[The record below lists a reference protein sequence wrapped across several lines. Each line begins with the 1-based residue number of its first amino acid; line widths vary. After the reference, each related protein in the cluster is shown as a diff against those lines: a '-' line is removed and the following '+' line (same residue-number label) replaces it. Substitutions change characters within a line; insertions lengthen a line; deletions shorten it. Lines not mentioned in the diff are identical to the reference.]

1 MPKIKANGI
10 NLHYITVG
18 AGPDVVMLHG
28 FLGNLAVWH
37 LYMVPLLRREFRV
50 TTYDL
55 RGHGYSEV
63 TPTGYSSRD
72 MAEDLRCLLDEL
84 GIERPILVGHSY
96 GAGICMYFAL
106 KYPERVPKLLAL
118 EPGLAALVHERQRED
133 WIGWDA
139 WVAKLEEVGL
149 SVPPDKRTDLEY
161 VITLSLETRTVLVLS
176 RRRPLNT

>member
-63 TPTGYSSRD
+63 TPSGYSAGD
-72 MAEDLRCLLDEL
+72 MAEDLRCFL
-84 GIERPILVGHSY
+84 G
-96 GAGICMYFAL
+96 
-106 KYPERVPKLLAL
+106 
-118 EPGLAALVHERQRED
+118 
-133 WIGWDA
+133 
-139 WVAKLEEVGL
+139 
-149 SVPPDKRTDLEY
+149 
-161 VITLSLETRTVLVLS
+161 
-176 RRRPLNT
+176 